1 MIVVDSSVLVAA
13 LLADDDFGSWA
24 ATVVAEL
31 DLGAPSVAAFETANI
46 IRRHAAAGI
55 VHPRIAAGAHRDL
68 ALLTVEYW
76 PYHAVAARCWELRD
90 NLTIYDAAFVA
101 MAEAT
106 ESPLYTLDR
115 RLATAAGPTC
125 QFILPG

>member
-1 MIVVDSSVLVAA
+1 MIIVDSSVLVAA

-24 ATVVAEL
+24 ATVVAAL
-31 DLGAPSVAAFETANI
+31 DLGAPSVAAFESANI
-46 IRRHAAAGI
+46 IRRHAAAGL
-55 VHPRIAAGAHRDL
+55 VHPRVAAAAHRDL

-76 PYHAVAARCWELRD
+76 PYHAVASRCWELRD

-106 ESPLYTLDR
+106 ASPLYTLDH
-115 RLATAAGPTC
+115 RLAAASGPTC
-125 QFILPG
+125 RFMLPS